1 MKIVFLDSY
10 TINPGDLN
18 FDSLSKLGD
27 FVAYDRTDKSEVLER
42 AHDADILIVNKTR
55 LTESDFKALPHLKL
69 VCVAATGYD
78 NVDIESARKH
88 NISVCNCKNYSSDSV
103 AQMALSLILEA
114 ADSVGSY
121 TVRNHEGDWARC
133 ADFCYTIK
141 PRFELAGKN
150 MCVVG
155 FGNIGR
161 KIAEVMHALQMRI
174 FAVTSKTQAE
184 LPDYVTAIKL
194 EEAFSSC
201 DIISL
206 NCPLNSSNA
215 GFVNKALLKTAK
227 SGLILLNTAR
237 GGLINEQDV
246 AEALTSGYLGAY
258 CTDVLSQE
266 PPCSLNPIMNAPRTF
281 ITPHIAW
288 NTFEAR
294 ERIINILVG
303 NITAFVNN
311 KPQNVVN

>member
-18 FDSLSKLGD
+18 FDLLSKIGD
-27 FVAYDRTDKSEVLER
+27 FVAYERTDQSEILDR
-42 AHDADILIVNKTR
+42 AFDADVLIVNKTR
-55 LTESDFKALPHLKL
+55 LTESEFKSLPNLKL
-69 VCVAATGYD
+69 ICVAATGYD
-78 NVDIESARKH
+78 NVDIESARKN

-121 TVRNHEGDWARC
+121 TFRNHEGDWARC
-133 ADFCYTIK
+133 VDFCYTIK
-141 PRFELAGKN
+141 PRFELAGKK
-150 MCVVG
+150 MCIVG

-161 KIAEVMHALQMRI
+161 KIAEVMHALRMKI
-174 FAVTSKTQAE
+174 FAVTGKTREE
-184 LPDYVTAIKL
+184 LPDFVSVINM

-201 DIISL
+201 DVVSL
-206 NCPLNSSNA
+206 NCPLTSSNA
-215 GFVNKALLKTAK
+215 GFVNKELLKTAK
-227 SGLILLNTAR
+227 PGLILLNTAR

-246 AEALTSGYLGAY
+246 SEALYSGILGAY

-266 PPCSLNPIMNAPRTF
+266 PPCMLNPIMNAPRTF

-294 ERIINILVG
+294 ERIINILAG
-303 NITAFVNN
+303 NITAFMNN